1 MAHQAT
7 GINLSAFGLARRPQI
22 ATATLGDKGKVRVEL
37 RSAEMFAGKLKLSD
51 NTEATFAQWRTG
63 LLELAR
69 PIGVDVALDI
79 DALGVGGNRRAP
91 GVRQLWEM
99 THRPIDFAFYGDAPL
114 SDRISEFGV
123 RFRALL
129 AASVFELGDDIIE
142 VYPRATV
149 ELLDFR
155 GQYLGGAA
163 HHGTNGWKPDDR
175 NKRADKLL
183 AKILAELG
191 VNAGQGGDKLNSDD
205 LDAILCALTSLAASI
220 GEGVLTGD
228 DLNREIAERV
238 SRRGNA
244 EPDAQHTAPGATA
257 LLARPFWDNLTVAKA

>member
-1 MAHQAT
+1 MATTAT
-7 GINLSAFGLARRPQI
+7 GINLSAFGLARRPSI
-22 ATATLGDKGKVRVEL
+22 ATATLGDKGNLRVEL
-37 RSAEMFAGKLKLSD
+37 RTAEMFAGKHKLSD
-51 NTEATFAQWRTG
+51 LTEATFADWRAG
-63 LLELAR
+63 LLELPR

-114 SDRISEFGV
+114 TDRVGEFGV

-155 GQYLGGAA
+155 GQYQGGAA
-163 HHGTNGWKPDDR
+163 HHSTNGWKADDR
-175 NKRADKLL
+175 NKRGDKLM

-191 VNAGQGGDKLNSDD
+191 VNPGQGGDKLDSDD
-205 LDAILCALTSLAASI
+205 LDAVLCAVTALGAAVN
-220 GEGVLTGD
+220 EGVLTGEELD
-228 DLNREIAERV
+228 REVSERV
-238 SRRGNA
+238 ARRGNA
-244 EPDAQHTAPGATA
+244 EPDPQHTAPGATA
-257 LLARPFWDNLTVAKA
+257 VLARPFWESLTVAK